1 MFTDSHCHLA
11 MPELAHD
18 LPAVRAAMAAA
29 QVTRA
34 LCISTSME
42 EFPQVLDLAHRFD
55 GIWASVGVHPDHE
68 GVLEPT
74 EDELVAAAADPRVV
88 AIGETGLDYYQ
99 MDQRKGGRTTADLD
113 WQRTRFRTHIRA
125 ARRAGKP
132 LVIHTR
138 AATEDTLRI
147 LREEGVGQGAGAW
160 DKAPGVFH
168 CFTETETIARAALDM
183 GFYLSFSGIVT
194 FKNAQTLQDV
204 ARDAPS
210 ERILIETDA
219 PYLAPVPMRGKIN
232 SPAYVPHV
240 AAKLAELR
248 GTTPEAIG
256 NITSANFDALFLT
269 RNRLV

>member
-11 MPELAHD
+11 MPELAGD
-18 LPAVRAAMAAA
+18 LAAVRAAMAAA

-42 EFPQVLDLAHRFD
+42 EFPQVCELVRQFD

-68 GVLEPT
+68 EGHEPT
-74 EDELVAAAADPRVV
+74 EDELVAAAADPRVIAV
-88 AIGETGLDYYQ
+88 GETGLDYYQ
-99 MDQRKGGRTTADLD
+99 MDERKGGRAVADLD
-113 WQRTRFRTHIRA
+113 WQRARFRTHIRA

-138 AATEDTLRI
+138 AAAEDTLRI

-160 DKAPGVFH
+160 HRAPGVFH
-168 CFTETETIARAALDM
+168 CFSESQAVATAALDM

-194 FKNAQTLQDV
+194 FKNARELQQV
-204 ARDAPS
+204 ARAAPLD
-210 ERILIETDA
+210 RILIETDA

-232 SPAYVPHV
+232 TPAYVPYV

-248 GTTPEAIG
+248 GAMPEAIG

-269 RNRLV
+269 RNE